1 MRKITLAILSMLAI
15 TLAGCAAGAK
25 YKEYDQVV
33 AQAEKEIKLAKKANF
48 LWRDTKKIL
57 KKSKKARENG
67 DIDKALKLAK
77 KALKQA
83 QLAQQQ
89 AKDQANPIVAF
100 PAP

>member
-1 MRKITLAILSMLAI
+1 MRKIILVVLSMLAI
-15 TLAGCAAGAK
+15 AVAGCAAGAK

-33 AQAEKEIKLAKKANF
+33 AQANKEMKLAKKADF

-57 KKSKKARENG
+57 KKSQKAKDNG

-83 QLAQQQ
+83 QLAQKQAMDQ
-89 AKDQANPIVAF
+89 AKPIVAF
-100 PAP
+100 PRP

>member
-1 MRKITLAILSMLAI
+1 MRKVILVVLSMLAI
-15 TLAGCAAGAK
+15 ALAGCATAK
-25 YKEYDQVV
+25 YNEYDQVV
-33 AQAEKEIKLAKKANF
+33 AQANKEIKLAKKADF

-57 KKSKKARENG
+57 KKSQKARDDG

-83 QLAQQQ
+83 QLAQKQ

-100 PAP
+100 PKP

>member
-1 MRKITLAILSMLAI
+1 MRKMILVVLSMLAI
-15 TLAGCAAGAK
+15 ALAGCATAK

-33 AQAEKEIKLAKKANF
+33 AQAKKEMKLAKKVNF

-57 KKSKKARENG
+57 KKSQKARDNG

-83 QLAQQQ
+83 QLAQKQ
-89 AKDQANPIVAF
+89 AKDQAHPKVVY
-100 PAP
+100 PKL